1 MIHIRWMS
9 SVETSYSMGTMNKDD
24 ILRLTDRGMAIFKH
38 YLPTPFRVGRNFLN
52 PLYEDK
58 HASCNIYYERRSD
71 TYKMKDF
78 GNDDYSGDCFAFVGK
93 LNGLDCKDSKDF
105 IQIMKIIDRD
115 LHLGL
120 SSGNYIETKTIT
132 PISPAVTAATSPSK
146 VKKARPYTLAQKSF
160 TAAELAFW
168 GKSGITQEVLRLFR
182 VVSLKKFSS
191 ENNEGK
197 PFSIAA
203 TDKEPVFGYTA
214 KQYVKVYRPH
224 SEMRFLYA
232 GDFGENYCFGLE
244 QLPAKGDLLFITGSE
259 KDVMSL
265 TVHGFHA
272 ICFNSETVTIP
283 VGIIHRLSFRFKHI
297 VLLYDVDK
305 AGLDSSAKQEL
316 ALKNYGVKRLLL
328 PLAGTKVEKDIS
340 DFFRLGNSRED
351 LIKLFLD
358 YLDTIYS
365 ETMSA
370 LKSCEVDFNN
380 PPPVAQMVVSVNDVP
395 LGTQGNILCITGGE
409 GTGKSNYVTALIAGA
424 IGQSEKNKDKA
435 MDTLGVSVSE
445 NSKRKAILF
454 YDTEQ
459 SEVQTYKNITNL
471 LKRCGRETMPE
482 YLKAYCLTGMSRK
495 ERLQAIIQSMDKFH
509 YQFRGIH
516 MVVIDG
522 IADLIKGANDET
534 ESIAVVEELYR
545 LAGIYNTCIVTILHF
560 IPSGLKLRGHLGS
573 ELQRKAAAILS
584 IEKDTDPSVSVVKA
598 LKVRDGSPLDS
609 RKERL
614 QAIIQSMDKF
624 HYQFRGIHMVVIDGI
639 ADLIKG
645 ANDET
650 ESIAVVEELYR
661 LAGIY
666 NTCIVTILHFIPSGL
681 KLRGHLGSELQRK
694 AAAILSIEKDTDPS
708 VSVVKALK
716 VRDGSP
722 LDVPIMQFAWDKD
735 VRMHVYLGEKPKEEK
750 EKRKEDELV
759 AVARDIFGRQDF
771 ITYVDLAEQ
780 IQAILDVKERTAKSY
795 IKFMRE
801 KEIILKDPS
810 NQSYYIIGNLKQASL

>member
-1 MIHIRWMS
+1 
-9 SVETSYSMGTMNKDD
+9 MNKED
-24 ILRLTDRGMAIFKH
+24 ILLLTDKGLAVFK
-38 YLPTPFRVGRNFLN
+38 YYIPFSFKLGRNFLN
-52 PLYEDK
+52 PLYKDSK
-58 HASCNIYYERRSD
+58 ASCNVYFDRRNGM
-71 TYKMKDF
+71 YKMKDF
-78 GNDDYSGDCFAFVGK
+78 GNDDYSGDCFALVGK
-93 LNGLDCKDSKDF
+93 LNGLNCKEPKDF
-105 IQIMKIIDRD
+105 VQILAIIDRD
-115 LHLGL
+115 MHLGL
-120 SSGNYIETKTIT
+120 SDKSEMR
-132 PISPAVTAATSPSK
+132 ISSTTSVPVIAEVTHVPK
-146 VKKARPYTLAQKSF
+146 RKKARPYTLAQKSF

-168 GKSGITQEVLRLFR
+168 GESGITQEVLKLFR

-197 PFSIAA
+197 PFSIVA
-203 TDKEPVFGYTA
+203 TDKEPVFGYNA

-471 LKRCGRETMPE
+471 LKRCGRESMPE

-598 LKVRDGSPLDS
+598 LKVRDGSPLD
-609 RKERL
+609 
-614 QAIIQSMDKF
+614 
-624 HYQFRGIHMVVIDGI
+624 
-639 ADLIKG
+639 
-645 ANDET
+645 
-650 ESIAVVEELYR
+650 
-661 LAGIY
+661 
-666 NTCIVTILHFIPSGL
+666 
-681 KLRGHLGSELQRK
+681 
-694 AAAILSIEKDTDPS
+694 
-708 VSVVKALK
+708 
-716 VRDGSP
+716 
-722 LDVPIMQFAWDKD
+722 VPIMQFAWDKD
-735 VRMHVYLGEKPKEEK
+735 AGMHVYLGEKPKEEK

>member
-1 MIHIRWMS
+1 
-9 SVETSYSMGTMNKDD
+9 MNKED
-24 ILRLTDRGMAIFKH
+24 ILLLTDKGLAVFK
-38 YLPTPFRVGRNFLN
+38 YYIPFAFKLGRNFLN
-52 PLYEDK
+52 PLYKDSK
-58 HASCNIYYERRSD
+58 ASCNVYFDRRNGM
-71 TYKMKDF
+71 YKMKDF
-78 GNDDYSGDCFAFVGK
+78 GNDDYSGDCFALVGK
-93 LNGLDCKDSKDF
+93 LNGLNCKEPKDF
-105 IQIMKIIDRD
+105 VKILAIIDRD
-115 LHLGL
+115 MRLGL
-120 SSGNYIETKTIT
+120 SDKPEMRISSTT
-132 PISPAVTAATSPSK
+132 PVPVIAEVTHVPK
-146 VKKARPYTLAQKSF
+146 RKKARPYTLAQKSF

-168 GKSGITQEVLRLFR
+168 GESGITQEVLKLFR

-197 PFSIAA
+197 TFCIAA

-244 QLPAKGDLLFITGSE
+244 QLPAKGDLLFITGGE

-305 AGLDSSAKQEL
+305 AGRDSSAKQEL

-424 IGQSEKNKDKA
+424 IGQSEKNKDKV
-435 MDTLGVSVSE
+435 MDTLGVSVCE
-445 NSKRKAILF
+445 NSKRKTILF

-471 LKRCGRETMPE
+471 LRRCGRETMPE

-598 LKVRDGSPLDS
+598 LKVRDGSPLD
-609 RKERL
+609 
-614 QAIIQSMDKF
+614 
-624 HYQFRGIHMVVIDGI
+624 
-639 ADLIKG
+639 
-645 ANDET
+645 
-650 ESIAVVEELYR
+650 
-661 LAGIY
+661 
-666 NTCIVTILHFIPSGL
+666 
-681 KLRGHLGSELQRK
+681 
-694 AAAILSIEKDTDPS
+694 
-708 VSVVKALK
+708 
-716 VRDGSP
+716 
-722 LDVPIMQFAWDKD
+722 VPIMQFAWDKD
-735 VRMHVYLGEKPKEEK
+735 AGMHVYLGEKPKEEK

-771 ITYVDLAEQ
+771 ITYVDLSEQ

-801 KEIILKDPS
+801 EEIIRQDPS
-810 NQSYYIIGNLKQASL
+810 NQSYYIIGNLKQAGL

>member
-1 MIHIRWMS
+1 MITR
-9 SVETSYSMGTMNKDD
+9 TNKED
-24 ILRLTDRGMAIFKH
+24 ILLLTDKGLAVFK
-38 YLPTPFRVGRNFLN
+38 YYIPFSFKLGRNFLN
-52 PLYEDK
+52 PLYKDSK
-58 HASCNIYYERRSD
+58 ASCNVYFDRRNGM
-71 TYKMKDF
+71 YKMKDF
-78 GNDDYSGDCFAFVGK
+78 GNDDYSGDCFALVGK
-93 LNGLDCKDSKDF
+93 LNGLNCKEPKDF
-105 IQIMKIIDRD
+105 VQILAIIRD
-115 LHLGL
+115 MHLGL
-120 SSGNYIETKTIT
+120 SDKSEMR
-132 PISPAVTAATSPSK
+132 ISSTTSVPVIAEVTHVPK
-146 VKKARPYTLAQKSF
+146 RKKARPYTLAQKSF

-168 GKSGITQEVLRLFR
+168 GESGITQEVLKLFQ

-197 PFSIAA
+197 PFSIVA

-244 QLPAKGDLLFITGSE
+244 QLPAKGDLLFIIGGE

-328 PLAGTKVEKDIS
+328 PLEGTKVEKDIS

-424 IGQSEKNKDKA
+424 IGQSDNNKDKV
-435 MDTLGVSVSE
+435 MDTLGVSVCE

-471 LKRCGRETMPE
+471 LRCCGRETMPE
-482 YLKAYCLTGMSRK
+482 YLKVYCLTGMSRK

-545 LAGIYNTCIVTILHF
+545 LTGIYNTCIVTILHF

-573 ELQRKAAAILS
+573 ELQRRAAAIL
-584 IEKDTDPSVSVVKA
+584 
-598 LKVRDGSPLDS
+598 L
-609 RKERL
+609 
-614 QAIIQSMDKF
+614 
-624 HYQFRGIHMVVIDGI
+624 
-639 ADLIKG
+639 
-645 ANDET
+645 
-650 ESIAVVEELYR
+650 
-661 LAGIY
+661 
-666 NTCIVTILHFIPSGL
+666 
-681 KLRGHLGSELQRK
+681 
-694 AAAILSIEKDTDPS
+694 IEKDTDPS

-735 VRMHVYLGEKPKEEK
+735 AGMHVYLGEKPKEEK

-801 KEIILKDPS
+801 KEIIRKDPS
-810 NQSYYIIGNLKQASL
+810 NQSYYIIGNLKQAGL

>member
-1 MIHIRWMS
+1 
-9 SVETSYSMGTMNKDD
+9 MNKED
-24 ILRLTDRGMAIFKH
+24 ILLLTDKGLAVFK
-38 YLPTPFRVGRNFLN
+38 YYIPFSFKLGRNFLN
-52 PLYEDK
+52 PLYKDSK
-58 HASCNIYYERRSD
+58 ASCNVYFDRRNGM
-71 TYKMKDF
+71 YKMKDF
-78 GNDDYSGDCFAFVGK
+78 GNDDYSGDCFALVGK
-93 LNGLDCKDSKDF
+93 LNGLNCKEPKDF
-105 IQIMKIIDRD
+105 VEILAIIDRD
-115 LHLGL
+115 MHLGL
-120 SSGNYIETKTIT
+120 SDKPEMRISSTT
-132 PISPAVTAATSPSK
+132 PVPVIAGVTHVPK
-146 VKKARPYTLAQKSF
+146 RKKARPYTLVQKSF

-168 GKSGITQEVLRLFR
+168 GESGITQEILKLFQ

-203 TDKEPVFGYTA
+203 TDKEPVFGYTE

-244 QLPAKGDLLFITGSE
+244 QLPAKGDLLFITGGE

-265 TVHGFHA
+265 TAHGFHA

-409 GTGKSNYVTALIAGA
+409 GTGKSNYLTALIAGA
-424 IGQSEKNKDKA
+424 IGQSDNNKDKV
-435 MDTLGVSVSE
+435 MDTLGVSVCE
-445 NSKRKAILF
+445 NNKRKAILF

-471 LKRCGRETMPE
+471 LRRCGRETMPE

-598 LKVRDGSPLDS
+598 LKVRDGSPLD
-609 RKERL
+609 
-614 QAIIQSMDKF
+614 
-624 HYQFRGIHMVVIDGI
+624 
-639 ADLIKG
+639 
-645 ANDET
+645 
-650 ESIAVVEELYR
+650 
-661 LAGIY
+661 
-666 NTCIVTILHFIPSGL
+666 
-681 KLRGHLGSELQRK
+681 
-694 AAAILSIEKDTDPS
+694 
-708 VSVVKALK
+708 
-716 VRDGSP
+716 
-722 LDVPIMQFAWDKD
+722 VPIMQFAWDKD
-735 VRMHVYLGEKPKEEK
+735 AGMHVYLGEKPKEEK

-801 KEIILKDPS
+801 KEIIRKDPS
-810 NQSYYIIGNLKQASL
+810 NQSYYIIGNLKQAGL

>member
-1 MIHIRWMS
+1 MYCY
-9 SVETSYSMGTMNKDD
+9 VENKIDKED
-24 ILRLTDRGMAIFKH
+24 ILRLTDRGLSVFKH
-38 YLPTPFRVGRNFLN
+38 YIPVAFRLGKNFLN
-52 PLYEDK
+52 PFYQDK
-58 HASCNIYYERRSD
+58 RASCNVYYERKSSV
-71 TYKMKDF
+71 YKLKDF
-78 GNDDYSGDCFAFVGK
+78 GNDDYSGDCFALVGK
-93 LNGLDCKDSKDF
+93 LHGLDCKRAKEF
-105 IQIMKIIDRD
+105 VEIMAVIDRD

-120 SSGNYIETKTIT
+120 MDGYEVNLPPAPIPVVSETIL
-132 PISPAVTAATSPSK
+132 AQK
-146 VKKARPYTLAQKSF
+146 VKKARPYTLVQKSF

-168 GKSGITQEVLRLFR
+168 GESGITQEILKMFR
-182 VVSLKKFSS
+182 VVSLMKFSS

-197 PFSIAA
+197 PFCIAA

-244 QLPAKGDLLFITGSE
+244 QLPAKGDLLFITGGE

-265 TVHGFHA
+265 TAHGFHA

-424 IGQSEKNKDKA
+424 IGQSDKNKDKV
-435 MDTLGVSVSE
+435 MDTLGVSVCE

-471 LKRCGRETMPE
+471 LRRCGRETMPE

-598 LKVRDGSPLDS
+598 LKVRDGSPLD
-609 RKERL
+609 
-614 QAIIQSMDKF
+614 
-624 HYQFRGIHMVVIDGI
+624 
-639 ADLIKG
+639 
-645 ANDET
+645 
-650 ESIAVVEELYR
+650 
-661 LAGIY
+661 
-666 NTCIVTILHFIPSGL
+666 
-681 KLRGHLGSELQRK
+681 
-694 AAAILSIEKDTDPS
+694 
-708 VSVVKALK
+708 
-716 VRDGSP
+716 
-722 LDVPIMQFAWDKD
+722 VPIMQFAWDKD
-735 VRMHVYLGEKPKEEK
+735 CLLYTSPSPRDGLLSRM
-750 EKRKEDELV
+750 
-759 AVARDIFGRQDF
+759 
-771 ITYVDLAEQ
+771 
-780 IQAILDVKERTAKSY
+780 
-795 IKFMRE
+795 
-801 KEIILKDPS
+801 PS
-810 NQSYYIIGNLKQASL
+810 SA

>member
-1 MIHIRWMS
+1 
-9 SVETSYSMGTMNKDD
+9 MNKED
-24 ILRLTDRGMAIFKH
+24 ILLLTDKGLAVFK
-38 YLPTPFRVGRNFLN
+38 YYIPFAFKLGRNFLN
-52 PLYEDK
+52 PLYKDSK
-58 HASCNIYYERRSD
+58 ASCNVYFDRRNGM
-71 TYKMKDF
+71 YKMKDF
-78 GNDDYSGDCFAFVGK
+78 GNDDYSGDCFALVGK
-93 LNGLDCKDSKDF
+93 LNGLNCKEPKDF
-105 IQIMKIIDRD
+105 VEILAIIDRD
-115 LHLGL
+115 MHLGL
-120 SSGNYIETKTIT
+120 SDKSEMRISSTT
-132 PISPAVTAATSPSK
+132 PVPVIAEVTHVPK
-146 VKKARPYTLAQKSF
+146 RKKARPYTLAQKSF

-168 GKSGITQEVLRLFR
+168 GESGITQEVLKLFR

-244 QLPAKGDLLFITGSE
+244 QLPAKGDLLFITGGE

-365 ETMSA
+365 EIMSA

-424 IGQSEKNKDKA
+424 IGQSEKNKDKVP
-435 MDTLGVSVSE
+435 DTLGVSVCE

-471 LKRCGRETMPE
+471 LRRCGRETMPE

-598 LKVRDGSPLDS
+598 LKVRDGSPLD
-609 RKERL
+609 
-614 QAIIQSMDKF
+614 
-624 HYQFRGIHMVVIDGI
+624 
-639 ADLIKG
+639 
-645 ANDET
+645 
-650 ESIAVVEELYR
+650 
-661 LAGIY
+661 
-666 NTCIVTILHFIPSGL
+666 
-681 KLRGHLGSELQRK
+681 
-694 AAAILSIEKDTDPS
+694 
-708 VSVVKALK
+708 
-716 VRDGSP
+716 
-722 LDVPIMQFAWDKD
+722 VPIMQFAWNKD
-735 VRMHVYLGEKPKEEK
+735 AGMHVYLGEKPKEEK

-810 NQSYYIIGNLKQASL
+810 NQSYYIIGNLKQLGL

>member
-1 MIHIRWMS
+1 MDK
-9 SVETSYSMGTMNKDD
+9 ED
-24 ILRLTDRGMAIFKH
+24 ILLLTDKGLAVFK
-38 YLPTPFRVGRNFLN
+38 YYIPFSFKLGRNFLN
-52 PLYEDK
+52 PLYKDSK
-58 HASCNIYYERRSD
+58 ASCNVYFDRRNGM
-71 TYKMKDF
+71 YKMKDF
-78 GNDDYSGDCFAFVGK
+78 GNDDYSGDCFALVGK
-93 LNGLDCKDSKDF
+93 LNGLNCKEPKDF
-105 IQIMKIIDRD
+105 VQILAIIDRD
-115 LHLGL
+115 MHLGL
-120 SSGNYIETKTIT
+120 SDKSEMR
-132 PISPAVTAATSPSK
+132 ISSTTSVPVIAEVTHVPK
-146 VKKARPYTLAQKSF
+146 RKKARPYTLAQKSF

-168 GKSGITQEVLRLFR
+168 GESGITQEVLKLFR

-305 AGLDSSAKQEL
+305 AGLDSLAKQEL

-395 LGTQGNILCITGGE
+395 LSTQGNILCITGGE

-424 IGQSEKNKDKA
+424 IGQSDNNKDKV
-435 MDTLGVSVSE
+435 MDTLGVSVCE

-471 LKRCGRETMPE
+471 LKRCGRESMPE

-598 LKVRDGSPLDS
+598 LKVRDGSPLD
-609 RKERL
+609 
-614 QAIIQSMDKF
+614 
-624 HYQFRGIHMVVIDGI
+624 
-639 ADLIKG
+639 
-645 ANDET
+645 
-650 ESIAVVEELYR
+650 
-661 LAGIY
+661 
-666 NTCIVTILHFIPSGL
+666 
-681 KLRGHLGSELQRK
+681 
-694 AAAILSIEKDTDPS
+694 
-708 VSVVKALK
+708 
-716 VRDGSP
+716 
-722 LDVPIMQFAWDKD
+722 VPIMQFAWDKD
-735 VRMHVYLGEKPKEEK
+735 AGMHVYLGEKPKEEK

-801 KEIILKDPS
+801 KEIIRKDPS
-810 NQSYYIIGNLKQASL
+810 NQSYYIIGNLKQAGL

>member
-1 MIHIRWMS
+1 MITR
-9 SVETSYSMGTMNKDD
+9 TNKED
-24 ILRLTDRGMAIFKH
+24 ILLLTDKGLAVFK
-38 YLPTPFRVGRNFLN
+38 YYIPFSFKLGRNFLN
-52 PLYEDK
+52 PLYKDSK
-58 HASCNIYYERRSD
+58 ASCNVYFDRRNGM
-71 TYKMKDF
+71 YKMKDF
-78 GNDDYSGDCFAFVGK
+78 GNDDYSGDCFALVGK
-93 LNGLDCKDSKDF
+93 LNGLNCKEPKDF
-105 IQIMKIIDRD
+105 VQILAIIRD
-115 LHLGL
+115 MHLGL
-120 SSGNYIETKTIT
+120 SDKSEMR
-132 PISPAVTAATSPSK
+132 ISSTTSVPVIAEVTHVPK
-146 VKKARPYTLAQKSF
+146 RKKARPYTLAQKSF

-168 GKSGITQEVLRLFR
+168 GESGITQEVLKLFQ

-197 PFSIAA
+197 PFSIVA

-328 PLAGTKVEKDIS
+328 PLEGTKVEKDIS

-471 LKRCGRETMPE
+471 LRCCGRETMPE
-482 YLKAYCLTGMSRK
+482 YLKVYCLTGMSRK

-545 LAGIYNTCIVTILHF
+545 LTGIYNTCIVTILHF

-573 ELQRKAAAILS
+573 ELQRRAAAIL
-584 IEKDTDPSVSVVKA
+584 
-598 LKVRDGSPLDS
+598 L
-609 RKERL
+609 
-614 QAIIQSMDKF
+614 
-624 HYQFRGIHMVVIDGI
+624 
-639 ADLIKG
+639 
-645 ANDET
+645 
-650 ESIAVVEELYR
+650 
-661 LAGIY
+661 
-666 NTCIVTILHFIPSGL
+666 
-681 KLRGHLGSELQRK
+681 
-694 AAAILSIEKDTDPS
+694 IEKDTDPS

-735 VRMHVYLGEKPKEEK
+735 AGMHVYLGEKPKEEK

-801 KEIILKDPS
+801 KEIIRKDPS
-810 NQSYYIIGNLKQASL
+810 NQSYYIIGNLKQAGL

>member
-1 MIHIRWMS
+1 MITR
-9 SVETSYSMGTMNKDD
+9 TNKED
-24 ILRLTDRGMAIFKH
+24 ILLLTDKGLAVFK
-38 YLPTPFRVGRNFLN
+38 YYIPFSFKLGRNFLN
-52 PLYEDK
+52 PLYKDSK
-58 HASCNIYYERRSD
+58 ASCNVYFDRRNGM
-71 TYKMKDF
+71 YKMKDF
-78 GNDDYSGDCFAFVGK
+78 GNDDYSGDCFALVGK
-93 LNGLDCKDSKDF
+93 LNGLNCKEPKDF
-105 IQIMKIIDRD
+105 VQILAIIRD
-115 LHLGL
+115 MHLGL
-120 SSGNYIETKTIT
+120 SDKSEMR
-132 PISPAVTAATSPSK
+132 ISSTTSVPVIAEVTHVPK
-146 VKKARPYTLAQKSF
+146 RKKARPYTLAQKSF

-168 GKSGITQEVLRLFR
+168 GESGITQEVLKLFQ

-197 PFSIAA
+197 PFSIVA

-244 QLPAKGDLLFITGSE
+244 QLPAKGDLLFITGGE

-297 VLLYDVDK
+297 LLLYDVDK

-328 PLAGTKVEKDIS
+328 PLEGTKVEKDIS

-424 IGQSEKNKDKA
+424 IGQSDNNKDKV
-435 MDTLGVSVSE
+435 MDTLGVSVCE

-471 LKRCGRETMPE
+471 LRCCGRETMPE
-482 YLKAYCLTGMSRK
+482 YLKVYCLTGMSRK

-545 LAGIYNTCIVTILHF
+545 LTGIYNTCIVTILHF

-573 ELQRKAAAILS
+573 ELQRRAAAIL
-584 IEKDTDPSVSVVKA
+584 
-598 LKVRDGSPLDS
+598 L
-609 RKERL
+609 
-614 QAIIQSMDKF
+614 
-624 HYQFRGIHMVVIDGI
+624 
-639 ADLIKG
+639 
-645 ANDET
+645 
-650 ESIAVVEELYR
+650 
-661 LAGIY
+661 
-666 NTCIVTILHFIPSGL
+666 
-681 KLRGHLGSELQRK
+681 
-694 AAAILSIEKDTDPS
+694 IEKDTDPS

-735 VRMHVYLGEKPKEEK
+735 AGMHVYLGEKPKEEK

-801 KEIILKDPS
+801 KEIIRKDPS
-810 NQSYYIIGNLKQASL
+810 NQSYYIIGNLKQAGL

>member
-1 MIHIRWMS
+1 
-9 SVETSYSMGTMNKDD
+9 MNKED
-24 ILRLTDRGMAIFKH
+24 ILLLTDKGLAVFK
-38 YLPTPFRVGRNFLN
+38 YYIPFSFKLGRNFLN
-52 PLYEDK
+52 PLYKDSK
-58 HASCNIYYERRSD
+58 ASCNVYFDRRNGM
-71 TYKMKDF
+71 YKMKDF
-78 GNDDYSGDCFAFVGK
+78 GNDDYSGDCFALVGK
-93 LNGLDCKDSKDF
+93 LNGLNCKEPKDF
-105 IQIMKIIDRD
+105 VQILAIIDRD
-115 LHLGL
+115 MHLGL
-120 SSGNYIETKTIT
+120 SDKSEMR
-132 PISPAVTAATSPSK
+132 ISSTTSVPVIAEVTHVPK
-146 VKKARPYTLAQKSF
+146 RKKARPYTLAQKSF

-168 GKSGITQEVLRLFR
+168 GESGITQEVLKLFQ

-197 PFSIAA
+197 PFSIVA
-203 TDKEPVFGYTA
+203 TDKEPVFGYNA

-244 QLPAKGDLLFITGSE
+244 QLPAKGDLLFITGGE

-471 LKRCGRETMPE
+471 LRRCGRETMPE

-598 LKVRDGSPLDS
+598 LKVRDGSPLD
-609 RKERL
+609 
-614 QAIIQSMDKF
+614 
-624 HYQFRGIHMVVIDGI
+624 
-639 ADLIKG
+639 
-645 ANDET
+645 
-650 ESIAVVEELYR
+650 
-661 LAGIY
+661 
-666 NTCIVTILHFIPSGL
+666 
-681 KLRGHLGSELQRK
+681 
-694 AAAILSIEKDTDPS
+694 
-708 VSVVKALK
+708 
-716 VRDGSP
+716 
-722 LDVPIMQFAWDKD
+722 VPIMQFAWDKD
-735 VRMHVYLGEKPKEEK
+735 AGMHVYLGEKPKEEK

>member
-1 MIHIRWMS
+1 MITR
-9 SVETSYSMGTMNKDD
+9 TNKED
-24 ILRLTDRGMAIFKH
+24 ILLLTDKGLAVFK
-38 YLPTPFRVGRNFLN
+38 YYIPFSFKLGRNFLN
-52 PLYEDK
+52 PLYKDSK
-58 HASCNIYYERRSD
+58 ASCNVYFDRRNGM
-71 TYKMKDF
+71 YKMKDF
-78 GNDDYSGDCFAFVGK
+78 GNDDYSGDCFALVGK
-93 LNGLDCKDSKDF
+93 LNGLNCKEPKDF
-105 IQIMKIIDRD
+105 VQILAIIRD
-115 LHLGL
+115 MHLGL
-120 SSGNYIETKTIT
+120 SDKSEMR
-132 PISPAVTAATSPSK
+132 ISSTTSVPVIAEVTHVPK
-146 VKKARPYTLAQKSF
+146 RKKARPYTLAQKSF

-168 GKSGITQEVLRLFR
+168 GESGITQEVLKLFQ

-197 PFSIAA
+197 PFSIVA

-214 KQYVKVYRPH
+214 KQYVKVYRLH

-244 QLPAKGDLLFITGSE
+244 QLPAKGDLLFITGGE

-328 PLAGTKVEKDIS
+328 PLEGTKVEKDIS

-424 IGQSEKNKDKA
+424 IGQSDNNKDKV
-435 MDTLGVSVSE
+435 MDTLGVSVCE

-471 LKRCGRETMPE
+471 LRCCGRETMPE
-482 YLKAYCLTGMSRK
+482 YLKVYCLTGMSRK

-545 LAGIYNTCIVTILHF
+545 LTGIYNTCIVTILHF

-573 ELQRKAAAILS
+573 ELQRRAAAIL
-584 IEKDTDPSVSVVKA
+584 
-598 LKVRDGSPLDS
+598 L
-609 RKERL
+609 
-614 QAIIQSMDKF
+614 
-624 HYQFRGIHMVVIDGI
+624 
-639 ADLIKG
+639 
-645 ANDET
+645 
-650 ESIAVVEELYR
+650 
-661 LAGIY
+661 
-666 NTCIVTILHFIPSGL
+666 
-681 KLRGHLGSELQRK
+681 
-694 AAAILSIEKDTDPS
+694 IEKDTDPS

-735 VRMHVYLGEKPKEEK
+735 AGMHVYLGEKPKEEK

-801 KEIILKDPS
+801 KEIIRKDPS
-810 NQSYYIIGNLKQASL
+810 NQSYYIIGNLKQAGL

>member
-1 MIHIRWMS
+1 MITR
-9 SVETSYSMGTMNKDD
+9 TNKED
-24 ILRLTDRGMAIFKH
+24 ILLLTDKGLAVFK
-38 YLPTPFRVGRNFLN
+38 YYIPFSFKLGRNFLN
-52 PLYEDK
+52 PLYKDSK
-58 HASCNIYYERRSD
+58 ASCNVYFDRRNGM
-71 TYKMKDF
+71 YKMKDF
-78 GNDDYSGDCFAFVGK
+78 GNDDYSGDCFALVGK
-93 LNGLDCKDSKDF
+93 LNGLNCKEPKDF
-105 IQIMKIIDRD
+105 VQILAIIRD
-115 LHLGL
+115 MHLGL
-120 SSGNYIETKTIT
+120 SDKSEMR
-132 PISPAVTAATSPSK
+132 ISSTTSVPVIAEVTHVPK
-146 VKKARPYTLAQKSF
+146 RKKARPYTLAQKSF

-168 GKSGITQEVLRLFR
+168 GESGITQEVLKLFQ

-197 PFSIAA
+197 PFSIVA

-244 QLPAKGDLLFITGSE
+244 QLPAKGDLLFITGGE

-328 PLAGTKVEKDIS
+328 PLEGTKVEKDIS

-424 IGQSEKNKDKA
+424 IGQSDNNKDKV
-435 MDTLGVSVSE
+435 MDTLGVSVCE

-471 LKRCGRETMPE
+471 LRCCGRETMPE

-545 LAGIYNTCIVTILHF
+545 LTGIYNTCIVTILHF

-573 ELQRKAAAILS
+573 ELQRKAAAILL
-584 IEKDTDPSVSVVKA
+584 IEKDTDPS
-598 LKVRDGSPLDS
+598 L
-609 RKERL
+609 
-614 QAIIQSMDKF
+614 
-624 HYQFRGIHMVVIDGI
+624 
-639 ADLIKG
+639 
-645 ANDET
+645 
-650 ESIAVVEELYR
+650 
-661 LAGIY
+661 
-666 NTCIVTILHFIPSGL
+666 
-681 KLRGHLGSELQRK
+681 
-694 AAAILSIEKDTDPS
+694 
-708 VSVVKALK
+708 SVVKALK

-735 VRMHVYLGEKPKEEK
+735 AGMHVYLGEKPKEEK

-801 KEIILKDPS
+801 KEIIRKDPS
-810 NQSYYIIGNLKQASL
+810 NQSYYIIGNLKQAGL

>member
-1 MIHIRWMS
+1 MITR
-9 SVETSYSMGTMNKDD
+9 TNKED
-24 ILRLTDRGMAIFKH
+24 ILLLTDKGLAVFK
-38 YLPTPFRVGRNFLN
+38 YYIPFSFKLGRNFLN
-52 PLYEDK
+52 PLYKDSK
-58 HASCNIYYERRSD
+58 ASCNVYFDRRNGM
-71 TYKMKDF
+71 YKMKDF
-78 GNDDYSGDCFAFVGK
+78 GNDDYSGDCFALVGK
-93 LNGLDCKDSKDF
+93 LNGLNCKEPKDF
-105 IQIMKIIDRD
+105 VQILAIIRD
-115 LHLGL
+115 MHLGL
-120 SSGNYIETKTIT
+120 SDKSEMR
-132 PISPAVTAATSPSK
+132 ISSTTSVPVIAEVTHVPK
-146 VKKARPYTLAQKSF
+146 RKKARPYTLAQKSF

-168 GKSGITQEVLRLFR
+168 GESGITQEVLKLFQ

-197 PFSIAA
+197 PFSIVA

-244 QLPAKGDLLFITGSE
+244 QLPAKGDLLFITGGE

-328 PLAGTKVEKDIS
+328 PLEGTKVEKDIS

-395 LGTQGNILCITGGE
+395 LSTQGNILCITGGE

-424 IGQSEKNKDKA
+424 IGQSDNNKDKV
-435 MDTLGVSVSE
+435 MDTLGVSVCE

-471 LKRCGRETMPE
+471 LRRCGRETMPE

-598 LKVRDGSPLDS
+598 LKVRDGSPLD
-609 RKERL
+609 
-614 QAIIQSMDKF
+614 
-624 HYQFRGIHMVVIDGI
+624 
-639 ADLIKG
+639 
-645 ANDET
+645 
-650 ESIAVVEELYR
+650 
-661 LAGIY
+661 
-666 NTCIVTILHFIPSGL
+666 
-681 KLRGHLGSELQRK
+681 
-694 AAAILSIEKDTDPS
+694 
-708 VSVVKALK
+708 
-716 VRDGSP
+716 
-722 LDVPIMQFAWDKD
+722 VPIMQFAWDKD
-735 VRMHVYLGEKPKEEK
+735 AGMHVYLGEKPKEEK

-801 KEIILKDPS
+801 KEIIRKDPS
-810 NQSYYIIGNLKQASL
+810 NQSYYIIGNLKQAGL